1 MKRIFAM
8 MLAALTLSVACT
20 EEEALPAV
28 SFESALPV
36 LADGQATFSI
46 AVSNY
51 TGAEA
56 VTVPVTLGGDA
67 VEGEDY
73 TISAKEF
80 VIGGASP
87 VTEITVTTLK
97 FDTGKKVSLTLN
109 APAGWTLGN
118 YPTSEYEMSS
128 KLGWV
133 SFVGKKGGLSSKGD
147 FKIGLY
153 DEEGRSLRLGSEYE
167 ITVAVDTENSTA
179 VEGTHFKFSGE
190 KKVTIA
196 LGESEGVLSLE
207 MLGDAVVADH
217 DKIVLTLDPG
227 EKFNL
232 GETGKIT
239 ITMLGSEWSRL
250 DGEWKIAQMHTDEA
264 YMRQFWG
271 AMGDYTGYEHIPAY
285 NTDLENDDLVDIN
298 KNDRLVFD
306 IDALTLTPYF
316 ESTFKN
322 YFIGVSNISP
332 AGEYGLPF
340 NGNGSWNPN
349 HPLWGGPLMTP
360 AMLLDNTNRYF
371 SATEKSEDKESI
383 MCYAVVEDE
392 KGDEILYIYLI
403 DCISKSFFPEWQDE
417 EATGFAIYGT
427 AKPVLVYEYS
437 WSDVFMI
444 ASFKKVK

>member
-1 MKRIFAM
+1 MKKIFAM

-56 VTVPVTLGGDA
+56 VTVPVSLGGDA

-97 FDTGKKVSLTLN
+97 FETGKKVSLTLN

-118 YPTSEYEMSS
+118 YPTSECEMSS

-250 DGEWKIAQMHTDEA
+250 DGEWKIAQMHTGKAWAE
-264 YMRQFWG
+264 QFWST
-271 AMGDYTGYEHIPAY
+271 MLSGYEHIPVYDTNA
-285 NTDLENDDLVDIN
+285 DDDVLVDTN
-298 KNDRLVFD
+298 ADDKLVFD
-306 IDALTLTPYF
+306 VDALTLTPYF
-316 ESTFKN
+316 ESSFKN
-322 YFIGVSNISP
+322 YFIGVSNITP
-332 AGEYGLPF
+332 AGEYGLILNGA
-340 NGNGSWNPN
+340 NGNWNPN
-349 HPLWGGPLMTP
+349 HPVWGGPLMTP
-360 AMLLDNTNRYF
+360 AISLDSTNRYF
-371 SATEKSEDKESI
+371 SATEMSEDKESI
-383 MCYAVVEDE
+383 ICYAVAKD
-392 KGDEILYIYLI
+392 GDDDILYIYLI
-403 DCISKSFFPEWQDE
+403 DCESKTFFPEFWNPETLGFTVFGE
-417 EATGFAIYGT
+417 E
-427 AKPVLVYEYS
+427 KPVLLYS
-437 WSDVFMI
+437 GYSDIYMI

>member
-1 MKRIFAM
+1 
-8 MLAALTLSVACT
+8 MLAVLTLSVACT

-46 AVSNY
+46 AVSDY

-87 VTEITVTTLK
+87 ITEITVTTLK

-133 SFVGKKGGLSSKGD
+133 SFVSKKGGLSSKGD

-153 DEEGRSLRLGSEYE
+153 DEAGMSLRLGSECE

-271 AMGDYTGYEHIPAY
+271 SMGNYTGYEHIPAY

-298 KNDRLVFD
+298 ENDRLVFD

-349 HPLWGGPLMTP
+349 HPIWGGPLMTP

-417 EATGFAIYGT
+417 EAMGFAIYGT
-427 AKPVLVYEYS
+427 EKPVLVYEYS

-444 ASFKKVK
+444 ASFKKVTK

>member
-1 MKRIFAM
+1 MKKIFAM

-97 FDTGKKVSLTLN
+97 FETGKKVSLTLN

-118 YPTSEYEMSS
+118 YPTSECEMSS

-153 DEEGRSLRLGSEYE
+153 DEESRSLRLGSEYE

-250 DGEWKIAQMHTDEA
+250 DGEWKIAQMHTNKAWAE
-264 YMRQFWG
+264 QFWSN
-271 AMGDYTGYEHIPAY
+271 MLSGYEHIPVYDTNA
-285 NTDLENDDLVDIN
+285 DDDVLVDTN
-298 KNDRLVFD
+298 ADDKLVFD
-306 IDALTLTPYF
+306 VDALTLTPYF
-316 ESTFKN
+316 ESSFKN
-322 YFIGVSNISP
+322 YFIGVSNIEP
-332 AGEYGLPF
+332 AGTYGLRF
-340 NGNGSWNPN
+340 NGTGQWDPN
-349 HPLWGGPLMTP
+349 HMLWDGPLVTP

-383 MCYAVVEDE
+383 MCYAVVKD
-392 KGDEILYIYLI
+392 GDDDILYIYLI
-403 DCISKSFFPEWQDE
+403 DCESKSFFPEFWSPDDLGF
-417 EATGFAIYGT
+417 EAIGKD
-427 AKPVLVYEYS
+427 KPVLLYS
-437 WSDVFMI
+437 GYPDLYMI

>member
-1 MKRIFAM
+1 MKKIFAM

-36 LADGQATFSI
+36 LAEGQATFSI

-97 FDTGKKVSLTLN
+97 FETGKKVSLTLN

-250 DGEWKIAQMHTDEA
+250 DGEWKIAQMHTNKAWAE
-264 YMRQFWG
+264 QFWSDMLSG
-271 AMGDYTGYEHIPAY
+271 YDYIPVYDTNA
-285 NTDLENDDLVDIN
+285 DDDVLVDTN
-298 KNDRLVFD
+298 ADDKLVFD
-306 IDALTLTPYF
+306 VDALTLTPYF
-316 ESTFKN
+316 ESSFKN
-322 YFIGVSNISP
+322 YFVGVSNIEP
-332 AGEYGLPF
+332 AGTYGLMF
-340 NGNGSWNPN
+340 NGTGQWDPN
-349 HPLWGGPLMTP
+349 HMLWDGPLVTP

-383 MCYAVVEDE
+383 MCYAVVKD
-392 KGDEILYIYLI
+392 GDDDILYIYLI
-403 DCISKSFFPEWQDE
+403 DCESKSFFPEFWSPDDL
-417 EATGFAIYGT
+417 GFTVFGAE
-427 AKPVLVYEYS
+427 KPVLLYS
-437 WSDVFMI
+437 GYPDIYMI